1 MFHTPD
7 VLFHSLLFSFFSFR
21 LNVEIDKITAL
32 PTPTKQSVQHEAHIT
47 VKAIPVEKHPH
58 IF

>member
-1 MFHTPD
+1 MFGTPD
-7 VLFHSLLFSFFSFR
+7 VLFRSFLFSFFSFR
-21 LNVEIDKITAL
+21 LNIEIDKITAL
-32 PTPTKQSVQHEAHIT
+32 STPRKQSVQLEAHIT